1 MGRMRPA
8 KTHSQQQVSAL
19 RSEGRTFSR
28 SPAAWPRPALPR
40 SALLNVFKS
49 SPVLAFICLLPS
61 FSLGHQQCYCQ
72 AELLTACTGSE
83 GAFMRFIL
91 LPASFDSVLEGSEM
105 LCTDDES
112 SDN

>member
-1 MGRMRPA
+1 MGGTRRA
-8 KTHSQQQVSAL
+8 KTRSQQQVSAL
-19 RSEGRTFSR
+19 RSEGRTLSR
-28 SPAAWPRPALPR
+28 PPAAWPCPALPR
-40 SALLNVFKS
+40 SALLNVFKP

-91 LPASFDSVLEGSEM
+91 LPASFDPVLEGSEM
-105 LCTDDES
+105 FCTHDES